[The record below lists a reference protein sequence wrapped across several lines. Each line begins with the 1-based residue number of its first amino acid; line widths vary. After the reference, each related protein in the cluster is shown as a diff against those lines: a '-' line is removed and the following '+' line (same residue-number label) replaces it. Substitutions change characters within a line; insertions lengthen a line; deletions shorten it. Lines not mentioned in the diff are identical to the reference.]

1 MSVQTTTFG
10 SVRLSGEEAKKF
22 KNQVAYGRPKKAA
35 KITFASGERLAKQ
48 FNKAGSVTLRIDR

>member
-48 FNKAGSVTLRIDR
+48 FNKAGA